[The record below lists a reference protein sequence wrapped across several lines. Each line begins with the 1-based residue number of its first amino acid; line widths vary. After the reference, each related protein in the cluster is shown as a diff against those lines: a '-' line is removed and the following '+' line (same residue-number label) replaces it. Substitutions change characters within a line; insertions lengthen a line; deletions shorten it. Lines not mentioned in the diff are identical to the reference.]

1 MKRIFFREVVHLYVD
16 NNNIE
21 KPKKRTD
28 KLPFAVFISPR
39 KDEGNTA
46 DYKEVFTEIISD
58 RIKEK
63 YK

>member
-1 MKRIFFREVVHLYVD
+1 MHLYVD
-16 NNNIE
+16 NNEIE
-21 KPKKRTD
+21 KPKKRME
-28 KLPFAVFISPR
+28 KLPFAVFITPR
-39 KDEGNTA
+39 KDGGNTA

>member
-1 MKRIFFREVVHLYVD
+1 MHLYVE

-21 KPKKRTD
+21 KPKKRMD

-39 KDEGNTA
+39 KDEENTA
-46 DYKEVFTEIISD
+46 DYKEIFTEIISV

>member
-1 MKRIFFREVVHLYVD
+1 MQLYVK

-21 KPKKRTD
+21 KTKKRTE
-28 KLPFAVFISPR
+28 KLPFAVFITPR

-58 RIKEK
+58 RRKEK
-63 YK
+63 CK